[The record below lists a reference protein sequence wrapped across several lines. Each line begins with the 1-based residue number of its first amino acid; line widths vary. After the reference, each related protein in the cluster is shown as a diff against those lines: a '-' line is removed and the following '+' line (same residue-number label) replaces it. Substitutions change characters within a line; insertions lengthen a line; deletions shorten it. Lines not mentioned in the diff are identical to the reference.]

1 MPAAEREACAMG
13 KFDNLGKTL
22 WILVFCKSCGHC
34 REVDKDFC
42 IGFAK
47 RVGISTD
54 DLSQSHFESAAGKF
68 RCAMCGDRGARVE
81 FERGGKLVS
90 RLKDARVATAN
101 SVERVFH
108 RPRCGWMSRV
118 PSIDEIRFP
127 NRDAALQQ
135 GYQPCKNCKP

>member
-1 MPAAEREACAMG
+1 MG

-22 WILVFCKSCGHC
+22 SILIFCKSCGYC

-42 IGFAK
+42 VSFAQQL
-47 RVGISTD
+47 GISVQ
-54 DLSQSHFESAAGKF
+54 DLSQSHFKSAADQF

-81 FERGGKLVS
+81 FERGGKLIS
-90 RLKDARVATAN
+90 RLKEGRVATAN

-118 PSIDEIRFP
+118 PSTNEIRFP
-127 NRDAALQQ
+127 SREAALRQ
-135 GYQPCKNCKP
+135 GYQPCKNCRP